1 MQTPNTPAT
10 TLHNLIREAL
20 NMSTRPAARRTLV
33 AALVVFALS
42 SCSAQSSTAAGGAAG
57 AAPTRAASAA
67 APEVPAAAVD
77 LGGRALPDFASLV
90 ERYGPAVVNVTT
102 VQRRQR
108 AADIPGLSPDDP
120 FYEFFR
126 RFQGPRGNQ
135 PAPRGEGSG
144 FIVSADGY
152 ILTNAHVV
160 DEASE
165 VTVKLT
171 DRREYSAKVI
181 GLDKRTD
188 VAVLKIEAANLPTVR
203 LGDPAKLRPGEWVI
217 AIGSPFGFDNSVT
230 AGIVSAKSRSLPGE
244 DSNYVPF
251 IQTDVAVNP
260 GNSGGPLFNLAG
272 EVVGINSLIY
282 SRTGGYM
289 GLSFAIPIDIAND
302 IKDQLIKTG
311 KVSRGRIG
319 VSIQDVNAQFAESFG
334 LDRPRGALVGSVD
347 DEGPAARGGVK
358 PGDIILSV
366 NGRLIERS
374 SELPAIIAGIRPG
387 TEATL
392 EVWRDRATRQ
402 LKVKVGELEETTT
415 RVAASSAGAAPGS
428 DRLGL
433 VVRELTAAEQRQG
446 GTRGALLVQSAD
458 GPAAEAGV
466 RRGDIILGV
475 NGREVKT
482 LKELQDAT
490 ARSGRTV
497 ALLIQRDNTQIFVP
511 VRLP

>member
-42 SCSAQSSTAAGGAAG
+42 SCSSQSSTAAAGAAG

-251 IQTDVAVNP
+251 IQTDVA
-260 GNSGGPLFNLAG
+260 AR
-272 EVVGINSLIY
+272 VVTWACRSRSRST
-282 SRTGGYM
+282 SRTT
-289 GLSFAIPIDIAND
+289 SRTSSSRPARSAAAASASASRTSTRSSPRASAS
-302 IKDQLIKTG
+302 TG
-311 KVSRGRIG
+311 
-319 VSIQDVNAQFAESFG
+319 
-334 LDRPRGALVGSVD
+334 RGAHWW
-347 DEGPAARGGVK
+347 AR
-358 PGDIILSV
+358 S
-366 NGRLIERS
+366 
-374 SELPAIIAGIRPG
+374 
-387 TEATL
+387 
-392 EVWRDRATRQ
+392 
-402 LKVKVGELEETTT
+402 TTK
-415 RVAASSAGAAPGS
+415 
-428 DRLGL
+428 
-433 VVRELTAAEQRQG
+433 
-446 GTRGALLVQSAD
+446 
-458 GPAAEAGV
+458 V
-466 RRGDIILGV
+466 RR
-475 NGREVKT
+475 R
-482 LKELQDAT
+482 A
-490 ARSGRTV
+490 V
-497 ALLIQRDNTQIFVP
+497 A
-511 VRLP
+511 

>member
-1 MQTPNTPAT
+1 
-10 TLHNLIREAL
+10 
-20 NMSTRPAARRTLV
+20 
-33 AALVVFALS
+33 
-42 SCSAQSSTAAGGAAG
+42 
-57 AAPTRAASAA
+57 
-67 APEVPAAAVD
+67 
-77 LGGRALPDFASLV
+77 
-90 ERYGPAVVNVTT
+90 
-102 VQRRQR
+102 
-108 AADIPGLSPDDP
+108 
-120 FYEFFR
+120 
-126 RFQGPRGNQ
+126 
-135 PAPRGEGSG
+135 
-144 FIVSADGY
+144 
-152 ILTNAHVV
+152 
-160 DEASE
+160 
-165 VTVKLT
+165 
-171 DRREYSAKVI
+171 
-181 GLDKRTD
+181 
-188 VAVLKIEAANLPTVR
+188 
-203 LGDPAKLRPGEWVI
+203 
-217 AIGSPFGFDNSVT
+217 
-230 AGIVSAKSRSLPGE
+230 
-244 DSNYVPF
+244 
-251 IQTDVAVNP
+251 
-260 GNSGGPLFNLAG
+260 
-272 EVVGINSLIY
+272 
-282 SRTGGYM
+282 
-289 GLSFAIPIDIAND
+289 
-302 IKDQLIKTG
+302 
-311 KVSRGRIG
+311 
-319 VSIQDVNAQFAESFG
+319 
-334 LDRPRGALVGSVD
+334 VGSVD

>member
-1 MQTPNTPAT
+1 
-10 TLHNLIREAL
+10 
-20 NMSTRPAARRTLV
+20 
-33 AALVVFALS
+33 
-42 SCSAQSSTAAGGAAG
+42 
-57 AAPTRAASAA
+57 
-67 APEVPAAAVD
+67 
-77 LGGRALPDFASLV
+77 
-90 ERYGPAVVNVTT
+90 
-102 VQRRQR
+102 
-108 AADIPGLSPDDP
+108 
-120 FYEFFR
+120 
-126 RFQGPRGNQ
+126 
-135 PAPRGEGSG
+135 
-144 FIVSADGY
+144 
-152 ILTNAHVV
+152 
-160 DEASE
+160 
-165 VTVKLT
+165 
-171 DRREYSAKVI
+171 
-181 GLDKRTD
+181 
-188 VAVLKIEAANLPTVR
+188 
-203 LGDPAKLRPGEWVI
+203 
-217 AIGSPFGFDNSVT
+217 
-230 AGIVSAKSRSLPGE
+230 
-244 DSNYVPF
+244 
-251 IQTDVAVNP
+251 
-260 GNSGGPLFNLAG
+260 
-272 EVVGINSLIY
+272 
-282 SRTGGYM
+282 M

-387 TEATL
+387 AEATL
-392 EVWRDRATRQ
+392 EVWRDRAARR

-415 RVAASSAGAAPGS
+415 RVAASSEGAAPGS

-466 RRGDIILGV
+466 QRGDVIVGV